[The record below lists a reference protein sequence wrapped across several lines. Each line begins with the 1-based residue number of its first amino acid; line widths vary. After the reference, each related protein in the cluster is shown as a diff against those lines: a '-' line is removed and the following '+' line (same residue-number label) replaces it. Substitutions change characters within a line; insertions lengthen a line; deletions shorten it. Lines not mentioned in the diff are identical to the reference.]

1 MAMNAGRAR
10 KLAER
15 IVQIV
20 AEMLE
25 RRVKD
30 PRLGFVTVTEARLTG
45 DLREAT
51 VYYTVY
57 GTAEEQADTAAA
69 LASATGLIRS
79 EVGRQTGLRHTPSLT
94 FVARHPARGRP
105 AHGGPGGPGPRR
117 GRRARRRPGGS
128 AAGRRPRPLP
138 PGRPVPPPV
147 TAMRSPAGPGGPGA
161 RGSRRGAR
169 PGPVTAASG
178 LVIVDKPAGLTSHDV
193 VARIRRL
200 AGTRRVG
207 HAGTL
212 DPMATGVLVVG
223 VEKATRLLGH
233 LALTEKEY
241 LATIRLGQATDTG
254 DAEGTVVSRRR
265 RRCADAG
272 RGAARPRPRSP
283 GRSSRSRPPSAPSRW
298 AAGGPTSWP
307 ARGGPRR
314 WPARA
319 VTVHEFTIS
328 DPRPA
333 GRGLLD
339 VTAAVRCS
347 SGTYVRALARDL
359 GESLGVGG
367 HLTMLRRTR
376 VGPYDLEPGER
387 ARRARGRAAGDPA
400 GGGGGGRL
408 PGQAADGG
416 RGGSLSHGASLSP
429 AGAGPG
435 PVAALAPDGTL
446 VALVEERD
454 GRARPLAVFVP

>member
-1 MAMNAGRAR
+1 
-10 KLAER
+10 
-15 IVQIV
+15 
-20 AEMLE
+20 
-25 RRVKD
+25 
-30 PRLGFVTVTEARLTG
+30 
-45 DLREAT
+45 
-51 VYYTVY
+51 
-57 GTAEEQADTAAA
+57 
-69 LASATGLIRS
+69 
-79 EVGRQTGLRHTPSLT
+79 
-94 FVARHPARGRP
+94 
-105 AHGGPGGPGPRR
+105 
-117 GRRARRRPGGS
+117 
-128 AAGRRPRPLP
+128 
-138 PGRPVPPPV
+138 
-147 TAMRSPAGPGGPGA
+147 
-161 RGSRRGAR
+161 
-169 PGPVTAASG
+169 VTAASG
-178 LVIVDKPAGLTSHDV
+178 LVIVDKPAGPTSHDV

-254 DAEGTVVSRRR
+254 DAGGTVVSAAPAGELALARVRAAAAALTGEIQQVPPAVSAIKVGGRRAYQLAR
-265 RRCADAG
+265 AG
-272 RGAARPRPRSP
+272 Q
-283 GRSSRSRPPSAPSRW
+283 AP
-298 AAGGPTSWP
+298 ALAP
-307 ARGGPRR
+307 
-314 WPARA
+314 RA

-333 GRGLLD
+333 GGLLD

-376 VGPYDLEPGER
+376 VGPYGLGQ
-387 ARRARGRAAGDPA
+387 ARGLDELAAGLRVIPLA
-400 GGGGGGRL
+400 E
-408 PGQAADGG
+408 AAAAAFPVRPLTGAEAD
-416 RGGSLSHGASLSP
+416 SLSHGASLSP

-446 VALVEERD
+446 VALVEEQG